1 MALKFIF
8 ILQVDW
14 NAPKVLP
21 PVSKNPA
28 VFPELAT
35 QNPVLFPQL
44 VSNKNT
50 PIVPK
55 TPVNV
60 PKVPDLR
67 NKPPSISINYYPP
80 KDEHTSTTTEKWRGA
95 PQNFANLPNLGKF
108 GQKTTPNRRN
118 YFPSKVD
125 DYFPHSSKVRPVV
138 VDFARPSYDKRNEQ
152 KINLNTEYFIK
163 KGETTKSTTTTTT
176 KKPLIKRFTTPR
188 RRRRLSTIPPRIPI
202 LVKVSS

>member
-1 MALKFIF
+1 MTQKLIF

-55 TPVNV
+55 TPVKV

-138 VDFARPSYDKRNEQ
+138 GMISH
-152 KINLNTEYFIK
+152 KISLK
-163 KGETTKSTTTTTT
+163 
-176 KKPLIKRFTTPR
+176 
-188 RRRRLSTIPPRIPI
+188 TIYWSQGFLAKI
-202 LVKVSS
+202 SSKI